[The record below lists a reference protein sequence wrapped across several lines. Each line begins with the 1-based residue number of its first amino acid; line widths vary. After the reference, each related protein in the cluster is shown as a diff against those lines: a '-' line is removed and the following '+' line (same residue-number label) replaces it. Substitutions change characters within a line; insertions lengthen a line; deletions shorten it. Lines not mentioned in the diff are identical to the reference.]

1 MKMPWHIGLMTGTVL
16 DGNIDVAFLRTD
28 GKIIEEFGYYNLM
41 PYDKEVKEL
50 LVKTLDEAQI
60 WNFNGPEPEIFSKTE
75 AALTNSQTAVVQ
87 KCIKLSEID
96 ENEIGAVGFHG
107 QTVLH
112 RAPDGSL
119 KGATRQLGDGQ
130 AMANQLGIPVVYD
143 FRSNDMKEGGQGAP
157 LCPIYHAALLKKI
170 GATSNTAILNLG
182 GLGNLSFSSE
192 EFGLIAF
199 DTGPANAPLNDW
211 IKLSNI
217 GEMDINGDIAAKGKV
232 NESKLSEVLSDP
244 YFEMS
249 FPKSLDRFS
258 FSHRIAEGMSI
269 EDGAATLTALAAAA
283 VATGID
289 LLPVRPTQLIVS
301 GGGRKNLTMMREI
314 SIRANIKVE
323 TADRYNWRGDAIEAE
338 CFAFL
343 AARTLANLPI
353 SYPKTTGVAEP
364 TTGGVIAH
372 KIFNA

>member
-1 MKMPWHIGLMTGTVL
+1 MKMRWYIGLMTGTVL
-16 DGNIDVAFLRTD
+16 DGNVDVAFLRTD

-41 PYDKEVKEL
+41 PYDEKVKDL
-50 LVKTLDEAQI
+50 IIKAIDEAQI

-75 AALTNSQTAVVQ
+75 AALTNSQTVAVQ
-87 KCIKLSEID
+87 RCIKLSGID
-96 ENEIGAVGFHG
+96 ENEIEAVGFHG

-112 RAPDGSL
+112 RAPNKSS
-119 KGATRQLGDGQ
+119 KGKTRQLGDGQ
-130 AMANQLGIPVVYD
+130 TMANKLGIPVVYD
-143 FRSNDMKEGGQGAP
+143 FRTNDMKEGGQGAP

-170 GATSNTAILNLG
+170 GETSNTAILNLG

-192 EFGLIAF
+192 ECGLIAF

-217 GEMDINGDIAAKGKV
+217 GEMDVNGEIAAKGKV
-232 NESKLSEVLSDP
+232 NESKLSEVLADP
-244 YFEMS
+244 YFEIS

-283 VATGID
+283 VAKGVD
-289 LLPVRPTQLIVS
+289 LLPVRPKQLIVS
-301 GGGRKNLTMMREI
+301 GGGRKNLTMMQEI

-323 TADRYNWRGDAIEAE
+323 AADKYNWRGDAIEAE

-364 TTGGVIAH
+364 MVGGIIAH
-372 KIFNA
+372 KIFKP

>member
-1 MKMPWHIGLMTGTVL
+1 MRWHIGLMTGTVL
-16 DGNIDVAFLRTD
+16 DGNIDIAFVRTD
-28 GKIIEEFGYYNLM
+28 GKIIEEFGHYDLM
-41 PYDKEVKEL
+41 PYDEEVKDL
-50 LVKTLDEAQI
+50 LIKTLDEAQI

-75 AALTNSQTAVVQ
+75 AALTNSQAAAVQ

-112 RAPDGSL
+112 RAPCGSL

-192 EFGLIAF
+192 EWGLIAF

-232 NESKLSEVLSDP
+232 NESKLSEVLSDA

-258 FSHRIAEGMSI
+258 FSHQIAKGMSI

-283 VATGID
+283 VAKGID
-289 LLPVRPTQLIVS
+289 ILPVRPTQLIVS

-314 SIRANIKVE
+314 SIRAHIKVE
-323 TADRYNWRGDAIEAE
+323 TADRYNWRVDAIEAE

-364 TTGGVIAH
+364 MVGGVIAH
-372 KIFNA
+372 KIFKP

>member
-1 MKMPWHIGLMTGTVL
+1 MRWHIGLMTGTVL
-16 DGNIDVAFLRTD
+16 DGNIDIAFVRTD
-28 GKIIEEFGYYNLM
+28 GKIIEEFGHYDLM
-41 PYDKEVKEL
+41 PYDEEVKDL
-50 LVKTLDEAQI
+50 LIKTLDEAQI
-60 WNFNGPEPEIFSKTE
+60 WNFNGPEPEIFSRTE
-75 AALTNSQTAVVQ
+75 AALTNSQTAAVQ

-112 RAPDGSL
+112 RAPRGSL

-130 AMANQLGIPVVYD
+130 EMANQLGIPVVYD

-192 EFGLIAF
+192 EWGLIAF

-249 FPKSLDRFS
+249 FPKSLDRFG
-258 FSHRIAEGMSI
+258 FSHRIAQGMSI

-283 VATGID
+283 VAKGID

-301 GGGRKNLTMMREI
+301 GGGRKNFTMMREI

-323 TADRYNWRGDAIEAE
+323 TADKYNWRGDAIEAE

-364 TTGGVIAH
+364 MVGGVIAH
-372 KIFNA
+372 KIFKP

>member
-28 GKIIEEFGYYNLM
+28 GKIIGEFGYYNLM

-60 WNFNGPEPEIFSKTE
+60 WNFNGPEPEIFSRTE
-75 AALTNSQTAVVQ
+75 AALTNSQTAAVQ

-112 RAPDGSL
+112 RAPRGSL

-130 AMANQLGIPVVYD
+130 EMANQLGIPVVYD

-157 LCPIYHAALLKKI
+157 LCPIYHAALLEKI

-249 FPKSLDRFS
+249 FPKSLDRFG
-258 FSHRIAEGMSI
+258 FSHRIAQGMSI

-283 VATGID
+283 VAKGID

-301 GGGRKNLTMMREI
+301 GGGRKNFTMMREI

-323 TADRYNWRGDAIEAE
+323 TADKYNWRGDAIEAE

-364 TTGGVIAH
+364 MVGGVIAH
-372 KIFNA
+372 KIFKP

>member
-28 GKIIEEFGYYNLM
+28 GKIIGEFGYYNLM

-60 WNFNGPEPEIFSKTE
+60 WNFNGPEPEIFSRTE
-75 AALTNSQTAVVQ
+75 AALTNSQTAAVQ

-112 RAPDGSL
+112 RAPRGSL

-130 AMANQLGIPVVYD
+130 EMANQLGIPVVYD

-157 LCPIYHAALLKKI
+157 LCPIYHAALLEKI

-258 FSHRIAEGMSI
+258 FSHQIAEGMSI

-283 VATGID
+283 VAKGID
-289 LLPVRPTQLIVS
+289 ILPVRPTQLIVS

-323 TADRYNWRGDAIEAE
+323 TADRYNWRGDDIEAE

-364 TTGGVIAH
+364 MTGGVIAH

>member
-1 MKMPWHIGLMTGTVL
+1 MRWHIGLMTGTVL
-16 DGNIDVAFLRTD
+16 DGNIDIAFVRTD
-28 GKIIEEFGYYNLM
+28 GKIIEEFGHYDLM
-41 PYDKEVKEL
+41 PYDEEVKDL
-50 LVKTLDEAQI
+50 LIKTLDEAQI

-75 AALTNSQTAVVQ
+75 AALTNSQTAAVQ
-87 KCIKLSEID
+87 KCIKLSGID
-96 ENEIGAVGFHG
+96 KNEIGAVGFHG

-112 RAPDGSL
+112 RAPCGSL

-130 AMANQLGIPVVYD
+130 EMANQLGIPVVYD

-157 LCPIYHAALLKKI
+157 LCPIYHAAILKKI

-249 FPKSLDRFS
+249 FPKSLDRFG
-258 FSHRIAEGMSI
+258 FSHRIAQGMSI

-283 VATGID
+283 VAKGID

-314 SIRANIKVE
+314 SIRAHIKVE

-364 TTGGVIAH
+364 LTGGVIAH

>member
-1 MKMPWHIGLMTGTVL
+1 MRWHIGLMTGTVL
-16 DGNIDVAFLRTD
+16 DGNIDIAFVRTD
-28 GKIIEEFGYYNLM
+28 GKIIEEFGHYDLM
-41 PYDKEVKEL
+41 PYDEEVKDL
-50 LVKTLDEAQI
+50 LIKTLDEAQI

-75 AALTNSQTAVVQ
+75 AALTNSQTAAVQ
-87 KCIKLSEID
+87 KCIKLSGID
-96 ENEIGAVGFHG
+96 KNEIGAVGFHG

-112 RAPDGSL
+112 RAPCGSL

-232 NESKLSEVLSDP
+232 NERKLSEVLSDP

-258 FSHRIAEGMSI
+258 FSHQIAEGMSI

-364 TTGGVIAH
+364 MTGGVIAH
-372 KIFNA
+372 KVFNA

>member
-1 MKMPWHIGLMTGTVL
+1 MRWYIGLMTGTVL
-16 DGNIDVAFLRTD
+16 DGNIDVALLRTD

-41 PYDKEVKEL
+41 PYDEELKEL
-50 LVKTLDEAQI
+50 LIKTLNEAQI
-60 WNFNGPEPEIFSKTE
+60 WNFKGPEPEIFSKTE
-75 AALTNSQTAVVQ
+75 TMLTNSQTVAVQ
-87 KCIKLSEID
+87 KCIKLSGID
-96 ENEIGAVGFHG
+96 ANEIGAVGFHG

-112 RAPDGSL
+112 RAPSKSL
-119 KGATRQLGDGQ
+119 KGETRQLGDGQ
-130 AMANQLGIPVVYD
+130 AMANKLGIPVVYD
-143 FRSNDMKEGGQGAP
+143 FRSRDMREGGQGAP

-182 GLGNLSFSSE
+182 GIGNLSFSSQE
-192 EFGLIAF
+192 CGLIAF

-211 IKLSNI
+211 IKQFNI
-217 GEMDINGDIAAKGKV
+217 GEMDLNGAIAAKGKV
-232 NESKLSEVLSDP
+232 NESKLAEVLTDP

-249 FPKSLDRFS
+249 FPKSLDRFD

-283 VATGID
+283 VAKGVD

-301 GGGRKNLTMMREI
+301 GGGRKNSTMMREI
-314 SIRANIKVE
+314 AIRANIKVE
-323 TADRYNWRGDAIEAE
+323 TADKYNWRGDAIEAE

-353 SYPKTTGVAEP
+353 SFPKTTGVAEP
-364 TTGGVIAH
+364 MIGGVIAH

>member
-1 MKMPWHIGLMTGTVL
+1 MYK
-16 DGNIDVAFLRTD
+16 
-28 GKIIEEFGYYNLM
+28 
-41 PYDKEVKEL
+41 
-50 LVKTLDEAQI
+50 
-60 WNFNGPEPEIFSKTE
+60 
-75 AALTNSQTAVVQ
+75 
-87 KCIKLSEID
+87 
-96 ENEIGAVGFHG
+96 
-107 QTVLH
+107 
-112 RAPDGSL
+112 
-119 KGATRQLGDGQ
+119 RQ
-130 AMANQLGIPVVYD
+130 
-143 FRSNDMKEGGQGAP
+143 E
-157 LCPIYHAALLKKI
+157 C
-170 GATSNTAILNLG
+170 
-182 GLGNLSFSSE
+182 
-192 EFGLIAF
+192 GLIAF

-211 IKLSNI
+211 IKQFNI
-217 GEMDINGDIAAKGKV
+217 GEMDLNGAIAAKGKV
-232 NESKLSEVLSDP
+232 NESKLAEVLTDP

-249 FPKSLDRFS
+249 FPKSLDRFD
-258 FSHRIAEGMSI
+258 FSHQIAEGMSI

-364 TTGGVIAH
+364 MTGGVIAH
-372 KIFNA
+372 KVFNA